1 MNSANSNE
9 RLVNSKLARGCLD
22 EDRESSTLVNDGS
35 GVVHAD
41 STTLGVETVS
51 KIPDGF
57 KKQRL
62 INKSGEVKVRS
73 KNVPRKMRRYLA
85 DIFTTMID
93 LRWKW
98 VIFIFIVS
106 YITSWVLFGFIWWLM
121 AYLRGSTVCVAKVW

>member
-1 MNSANSNE
+1 MNCTNSTE

-35 GVVHAD
+35 GVLHAD

-62 INKSGEVKVRS
+62 INKSGEVKVLS

-98 VIFIFIVS
+98 VIFIFIAS
-106 YITSWVLFGFIWWLM
+106 YITSWVLFGFIWWFM

>member
-1 MNSANSNE
+1 MNCANSTE

-35 GVVHAD
+35 GVVQAD
-41 STTLGVETVS
+41 STTLRVETVS

-62 INKSGEVKVRS
+62 INKSGEVKVLS

-98 VIFIFIVS
+98 VIFIFIAS